1 VILTDAYLE
10 QLLAVSPDKRLA
22 LMLLWLFDANILDNA
37 GYVQAVTA
45 GHPTVADDDGGV
57 VC

>member
-1 VILTDAYLE
+1 MILTDAYLE
-10 QLLAVSPDKRLA
+10 QLQAVSPDKRLA

-37 GYVQAVTA
+37 GYVHAVTA
-45 GHPTVADDDGGV
+45 GHAPEADDDGGA